1 MARAGEQGAVA
12 TVHKSE
18 NGEGGEDQWLTA
30 SAEKR
35 TASSG
40 ENRSSRGG
48 GGDLV
53 GGRLGTSSVRTFG
66 GFRRGVAW

>member
-12 TVHKSE
+12 TVHESE

-35 TASSG
+35 KASSG
-40 ENRSSRGG
+40 ENWSGHGG

-53 GGRLGTSSVRTFG
+53 VGRLETSSVRTFG
-66 GFRRGVAW
+66 GFRRGMAR